1 MPLEGQ
7 MPLHFGKIFA
17 LIALITIAAFVL
29 WQLWLAIFAGE
40 TFDKPAQGDRAAPT
54 TLLALAG

>member
-1 MPLEGQ
+1 

-17 LIALITIAAFVL
+17 LIALLTIVAFIL

-40 TFDKPAQGDRAAPT
+40 TFDKAAELHQANP
-54 TLLALAG
+54 LPSLMALAG